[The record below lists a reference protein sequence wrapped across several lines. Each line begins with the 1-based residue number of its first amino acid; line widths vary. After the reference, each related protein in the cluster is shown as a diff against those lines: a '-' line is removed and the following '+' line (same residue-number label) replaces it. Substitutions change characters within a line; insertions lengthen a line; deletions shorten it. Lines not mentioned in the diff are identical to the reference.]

1 MIRNI
6 LINAAIFVGC
16 SVLFLFVFFPYAK
29 VLEFYAE
36 KAAAKA
42 NVTLSIGSADAGP
55 FGAEL
60 ASIKLSEF
68 TADKLVLGYTPLSV
82 LTHSV
87 SAKINSEIIT
97 GEASH
102 SGGEVKAKAMI
113 ELDKIPQ
120 ITESGMGGEVAFDLA
135 VKDWKGAG
143 KISAPKLIIP
153 SELGPITFND
163 VTGDLLIEKQMIG
176 ISNLT
181 SQGAAKIKL
190 NGNIRINQVNAGKSV
205 IALTGTLGVAGMN
218 KRITITG
225 TVMEPRITVN

>member
-6 LINAAIFVGC
+6 LINAAIFIGC
-16 SVLFLFVFFPYAK
+16 TVIFLLMFFPYGK

-42 NVTLSIGSADAGP
+42 NVTLSIGTTDAGP

-60 ASIKLSEF
+60 TSIKISEF
-68 TADKLVLGYTPLSV
+68 TADKLELGYTPLSAV
-82 LTHSV
+82 THAV
-87 SAKINSEIIT
+87 SAKISSEIVT

-102 SGGEVKAKAMI
+102 KGGELKLKALI

-120 ITESGMGGEVAFDLA
+120 ITEIGLGGEVALD
-135 VKDWKGAG
+135 VEVTDGKGKG
-143 KISAPKLIIP
+143 KISAPKLTIP

-163 VTGDLLIEKQMIG
+163 ITGDLLIEKQMIG
-176 ISNLT
+176 VSNLT
-181 SQGAAKIKL
+181 SQGAAKINL

-205 IALTGTLGVAGMN
+205 IALTGTAGVAGMN

-225 TVMEPRITVN
+225 TVLEPRISVN